1 MSMML
6 KAHLPH
12 SVYDKDHDDDDV
24 DDDDDEDDWQRNLWS
39 NEYARYPLRSL
50 IYFVDD
56 KLS

>member
-1 MSMML
+1 MML